1 MIITYHGAGHI
12 KLQVGDLTFAL
23 GPVSKSSKRKQVKYG
38 ADVALIPIWLPD
50 YNGADNVARAS
61 KEPFVISGAG
71 EYEVAGSFIRGFETK
86 SVLGGKEYVNTSY
99 VFNFDGM
106 RVVYLG
112 ALHTMLAPEHKEIID
127 ETDVLIIAVGGD
139 DKTLN
144 AYDANKLAVQLEPKI
159 IIPIDYEEKDLAI
172 FLKESGSES
181 VHAVEKLTIKSK
193 DIAGKEGEVVVLDE
207 M

>member
-1 MIITYHGAGHI
+1 MIITYHGMGHI

-38 ADVALIPIWLPD
+38 ADVALIPIWHPD
-50 YNGADNVARAS
+50 YNGVENVTHGS

-71 EYEVAGSFIRGFETK
+71 EYEIAGTFIKGFETK
-86 SVLGGKEYVNTSY
+86 SVLDKKEYVNTSY

-112 ALHTMLAPEHKEIID
+112 ALHSMLLPEHKEIID
-127 ETDVLIIAVGGD
+127 ETDVLIVPVGGD
-139 DKTLN
+139 DRSLN
-144 AYDANKLAVQLEPKI
+144 PYDANKLAVQLEPKI
-159 IIPIDYEEKDLAI
+159 IIPIDYNETDLAI

-181 VHAVEKLTIKSK
+181 VHAIEKLTIKNK
-193 DIAGKEGEVVVLDE
+193 DISSKEGEVIVLE
-207 M
+207 EI